1 MRVYLDNCCFNRPFD
16 DQSSL
21 RIALETQ
28 AKLYIQAMIVRGD
41 IQLATSYMSIYENG
55 QNPFE
60 ERRDATADF
69 LDAYSSVH
77 IGAEMAGKIRQNAEA
92 IMKTG
97 VKTKDAYH
105 LACALEAECSHFIS
119 TDDRLLKYRTS
130 ELALVNPVD
139 FIRFE
144 VE

>member
-1 MRVYLDNCCFNRPFD
+1 MLVYLDNCCFNRPFD

-21 RIALETQ
+21 RIALESQ

-60 ERRDATADF
+60 DRRNATTNF
-69 LDAYSSVH
+69 VNTYSAIH
-77 IGAEMAGKIRQNAEA
+77 ISAEMASTIQRKAES
-92 IMKTG
+92 IMRTG

-105 LACALEAECSHFIS
+105 LACAFEAECTHFIS
-119 TDDRLLKYRTS
+119 TDDRLLKYKTPK
-130 ELALVNPVD
+130 LLLMNPVD

-144 VE
+144 V